1 MSYTTCRIGGVDV
14 FVDPDNIAESIRPF
28 GSVVPSLDGTMFLK
42 YLATNPANVGSMD
55 SITVSGVYLKTAAVS
70 DLKELTRSRT
80 PVTVVGVPGIEGSDK
95 YFISD
100 MQHAP
105 IKPAVVFPGD
115 SWDNPPVRHSYNLQL
130 TKVTSF

>member
-14 FVDPDNIAESIRPF
+14 FIDPDNIAESVTPF

-42 YLATNPANVGSMD
+42 YLATNPANIGSMD
-55 SITVSGVYLKTAAVS
+55 RITVSGVYLETDPVTELKTLAR
-70 DLKELTRSRT
+70 TRT
-80 PVTVVGVPGIEGSDK
+80 PVKVVGVPGIDATDN
-95 YFISD
+95 YFITE

-115 SWDNPPVRHSYNLQL
+115 SWDTPPVRHSYNLQL
-130 TKVTSF
+130 SKINSY